1 MDRRLKKI
9 ILFLSLTLIFSMI
22 SCSDLTFNPEGDNY
36 VNVPPP
42 ILNTDNIVINIDNI
56 QNNDTTLITGYVG
69 FKYSL
74 NIDNKPVKRII
85 LYIDSTLIGDSYSG
99 QTYLDSREFPDGSHK
114 LTMVITTGSG
124 TGSLRDKLGYEGF
137 TITKTFPVYIE
148 NSPSPPLNIISA
160 EPDLGKLKLI
170 WEKCKMRS
178 FKYYLLIKENLNAK
192 GDTITDVNQN
202 YFYIDNFVGGTESFH
217 INVTTAAGSTGGNVF
232 DKTDSIPQISR
243 ITLLN
248 NYSVKIEWDSCRYYS
263 NVGSFSI
270 QRYFNNA
277 QNSTGKIAE
286 IANGSDRSYIDG
298 PLPFGAETE
307 YSIVTHPVQEHF
319 DVVSRRK
326 ACYIGTKWNYSSN
339 IIYLPST
346 NSLYGF
352 NNNLITRIDKN
363 NLTEL
368 AVSDQSVGT
377 YDIAADGSTGYAS
390 NPAAGNISEFW
401 EIDPISMQKGKSYY
415 TENFIG
421 YKSVPL
427 NIFYLKPDKVIYQG
441 YTEKWTNNFYSDKMV
456 LLNLSTGDTATLGS
470 SGIEFPFLIQHSDNG
485 KYIAVYKGSN
495 FNIYNVSNN
504 KFHLNY
510 STSSSLDGIS
520 SNTSCFF
527 PASDNFIT
535 TENKTIRIRNCSNG
549 TVNKEFTVKD
559 QLTEPVI
566 DPATGYLG
574 SMVSNRNLYRIYD
587 LQTGEVKNEI
597 PVLGYSFKLQNS
609 ILFTDGYYL
618 KIEY

>member
-1 MDRRLKKI
+1 MNRLLKKI
-9 ILFLSLTLIFSMI
+9 IQFLSLILILSII

-56 QNNDTTLITGYVG
+56 QNDDTTLITGYVG

-74 NIDNKPVKRII
+74 NVDNKPVKRVI
-85 LYIDSTLIGDSYSG
+85 LYIDTTLISDSYLG
-99 QTYLDSREFPDGSHK
+99 QTYLDSKEFPDGNYK
-114 LTMVITTGSG
+114 LNMVITTGSG
-124 TGSLRDKLGYEGF
+124 TGSLGDKFGYEGF
-137 TITKTFPVYIE
+137 SITKSFPIYIE

-178 FKYYLLIKENLNAK
+178 FKYYEVIKANLNAI

-217 INVTTAAGSTGGNVF
+217 VNVTTAAGVTWGIAFV
-232 DKTDSIPQISR
+232 KTDSIPQVSR
-243 ITLLN
+243 ITYLN

-263 NVGSFSI
+263 NVKSYSI
-270 QRYFNNA
+270 QRFFNID
-277 QNSTGKIAE
+277 QNSTEKIAE
-286 IANGSDRSYIDG
+286 LANGSDRSYIDG

-307 YSIVTHPVQEHF
+307 YSIVTHPVQGYF
-319 DVVSRRK
+319 DVISRRK
-326 ACYIGTKWNYSSN
+326 AFYIGTKWKYSSN

-346 NSLYGF
+346 NSFFGF
-352 NNNLITRIDKN
+352 NNNLLTRIDKN

-368 AVSDQSVGT
+368 AVSNQSVWT

-390 NPAAGNISEFW
+390 NPDAGNISEFW
-401 EIDPISMQKGKSYY
+401 EIDPISLQKGKSYY
-415 TENFIG
+415 TESFMG
-421 YKSVPL
+421 YNSVPI
-427 NIFYLKPDKVIYQG
+427 NIYYLKPDKVIYQG
-441 YTEKWTNNFYSDKMV
+441 YTEKSPNNFYSDKMV
-456 LLNLSTGDTATLGS
+456 LLNLSSGDTATLGS

-495 FNIYNVSNN
+495 LNIYNVSNN
-504 KFHLNY
+504 RFQLNY
-510 STSSSLDGIS
+510 STPSSLDGIS
-520 SNTSCFF
+520 ANTFCFV

-535 TENKTIRIRNCSNG
+535 TENRTIRIRNCSNG
-549 TVNKEFTVKD
+549 TVNKEFSVKD
-559 QLTEPVI
+559 QLTGPVI

-587 LQTGEVKNEI
+587 LQTGEVKKEI